1 MCRLNRSILRLF
13 WDAAYEAG
21 RADAL
26 REEFETAAAYP
37 ENVVD
42 FESFRRERTVHYG
55 RRRDDV
61 VGTERDA

>member
-1 MCRLNRSILRLF
+1 MNRTILRAF
-13 WDAAYEAG
+13 WDVAYAAG

-26 REEFETAAAYP
+26 KEEFDVAASYP

-61 VGTERDA
+61 TADERDA